1 MSIPK
6 KYLVAYDGTQASVK
20 ALELAKHQALL
31 RGSHVYLVTSMIGGT
46 KEKPEV
52 ISEANFALETAG
64 NDLRAAGVSCETHQ
78 LVRGLSP
85 GEDIVKF
92 AADNAVDFI
101 FIGIEK
107 KSRTQK
113 ILLGSTAQF
122 VILKAGCP
130 VVTVKA

>member
-1 MSIPK
+1 VQK
-6 KYLVAYDGTQASVK
+6 KYLVAYNGSVAAK
-20 ALELAKHQALL
+20 AALTLAKHQAQL
-31 RGSHVYLVTSMIGGT
+31 RGSHIDVVTSMEGGT
-46 KEKPEV
+46 KEKPEI
-52 ISEANFALETAG
+52 ISEANFALEEAG
-64 NDLRAAGVSCETHQ
+64 KDLEAAGISHETYQ

-101 FIGIEK
+101 FVGIEK

-122 VILKAGCP
+122 IILKAGCP
-130 VVTVKA
+130 VVTVKP